1 MVALL
6 HPALHLDGLA
16 AEVDHPSQIFQ
27 EDRVRDLNFL
37 VVQTSP
43 MLIRTEVM
51 YRRPK
56 AENLD
61 ITVIMGIHSQDILQ
75 VDRRDGDL
83 NLNICKLSF
92 VLLNMYVFDSE

>member
-6 HPALHLDGLA
+6 HPALHLGGLA
-16 AEVDHPSQIFQ
+16 AEVDLPSLIFQ
-27 EDRVRDLNFL
+27 VDRARDLNFL

-43 MLIRTEVM
+43 MLIRTEIM

-75 VDRRDGDL
+75 VDRRDGNL
-83 NLNICKLSF
+83 ILNICKLSF
-92 VLLNMYVFDSE
+92 VVAKHVCF